1 MGSASRFRP
10 SASEAELL
18 IVGRVFVLVLV
29 AISIIWIPIIQ
40 VAEWADRSID
50 RKMDRWIDG

>member
-50 RKMDRWIDG
+50 RKMDR